1 VAHLNISAQALSEDE
16 DQIQH
21 QLIGFAKPIMGGSK
35 LLVGDLIHS
44 AALSKLH
51 ALRSEQSGPR

>member
-35 LLVGDLIHS
+35 LLVRDLKLLNFG
-44 AALSKLH
+44 ALLLS
-51 ALRSEQSGPR
+51 